1 MIECKEISKEETI
14 RIERIET
21 SKEDVAH
28 RAHELYVQRGCKPG
42 KDVEDWVSAENE
54 LSTEVFVFD
63 GSLKTKVAQIGRN
76 HPN

>member
-42 KDVEDWVSAENE
+42 KDVEDWVRAERE
-54 LSTEVFVFD
+54 LSGEVIAWPV
-63 GSLKTKVAQIGRN
+63 KTKAAQAGRHSQSN
-76 HPN
+76 